1 VIWNILSPFFGF
13 FGLWSTVNSSVVAA
27 IAGAVPVKVNQKLVN
42 GALKLPK

>member
-1 VIWNILSPFFGF
+1 MIWYVLSPFFGF

-27 IAGAVPVKVNQKLVN
+27 VAGAVPTKVNQKLVN